1 MKSGS
6 PTVIQYIC
14 IIHFKKNPFQTITFM
29 QLRIITSAWWGPP
42 KKFDPHFEKRSIS
55 WLELFYDLVY
65 VIAISRIT
73 HHLAKHMSLE
83 GFLQYACLFILIFW
97 GWLNG
102 SLYYDLHGNKGLRT
116 RLMTLWQVMIIAA
129 LAITI
134 DQPSP
139 TWYVNTTIVFMIMQ
153 LFITYAWWSVGF
165 YDKNHRRYSRP
176 YTILFLVAFA
186 LMALSLYA
194 PKAWLLSIGLV
205 VIICNYLP
213 PFIANVLL
221 RRQSLVLNLSSSMAE
236 RLGLFTIIVFG
247 EVVLGVVN
255 GVSKVNNLNFS
266 AWLNFAFAISIVFA
280 LWWIFF
286 TLTSNRNAKTGFVVA
301 TFLELLCIPT
311 LMSLGLI
318 AARFSY
324 LFDSNVTDQSLNIV
338 FNCAVAAFLIGIN
351 LMMGLLEYHDIF
363 RSIERPVR
371 LSLLVTAMVLV
382 GGSLVNFKLDTH
394 YYLLV
399 VLGVL
404 VVEISCLNFLYY
416 NLDVEERTRVENG
429 LAETE

>member
-1 MKSGS
+1 
-6 PTVIQYIC
+6 
-14 IIHFKKNPFQTITFM
+14 M
-29 QLRIITSAWWGPP
+29 QVRIITSAWWGPP

-73 HHLAKHMSLE
+73 HHLATHMNLD

-102 SLYYDLHGNKGLRT
+102 SLYYDLHGNRGLRT

-129 LAITI
+129 LAVTI
-134 DQPSP
+134 DQPSA

-153 LFITYAWWSVGF
+153 LFITYQWWSVGF
-165 YDKNHRRYSRP
+165 YDKSHRRYNRP
-176 YTILFLVAFA
+176 YTILFLLALA
-186 LMALSLYA
+186 LMALSLYVPRPWSKFIA
-194 PKAWLLSIGLV
+194 IA
-205 VIICNYLP
+205 VIICNYSP

-221 RRQSLVLNLSSSMAE
+221 RRSSVVLNLSSSMSE

-255 GVSKVNNLNFS
+255 GISKVKNLDFT

-286 TLTSNRNAKTGFVVA
+286 TLTSNRHAKTGFVVA
-301 TFLELLCIPT
+301 TWLELLCIPT

-324 LFDSNVTDQSLNIV
+324 LFDSYEINQSLNIV

-371 LSLLVTAMVLV
+371 MSLLVTAVVLI
-382 GGSLVNFKLDTH
+382 GWSLVNFNLDTQ

-399 VLGVL
+399 VLGIL
-404 VVEISCLNFLYY
+404 VAEIICLNFFYY
-416 NLDVEERTRVENG
+416 NLDAEARRKMEN
-429 LAETE
+429 AVSESA

>member
-1 MKSGS
+1 
-6 PTVIQYIC
+6 
-14 IIHFKKNPFQTITFM
+14 M

-73 HHLAKHMSLE
+73 HHLAMHMSVD
-83 GFLQYACLFILIFW
+83 GFWQYACLFILVFW

-102 SLYYDLHGNKGLRT
+102 SLYYDLHGNRGLRT

-129 LAITI
+129 LAVTI

-139 TWYVNTTIVFMIMQ
+139 TWYVNTTIAFMIMQ

-165 YDKNHRRYSRP
+165 YDKSHRRYSRP
-176 YTILFLVAFA
+176 YTILFLLALA
-186 LMALSLYA
+186 LMALSLCVPRA
-194 PKAWLLSIGLV
+194 FAKFI
-205 VIICNYLP
+205 VIAISICNYSP

-221 RRQSLVLNLSSSMAE
+221 RRSSLVLNLSSSMAE

-255 GVSKVNNLNFS
+255 GIGKVNNLDFS

-286 TLTSNRNAKTGFVVA
+286 TLTSNRNAKSGFVVA
-301 TFLELLCIPT
+301 TSLELLCIPT

-318 AARFSY
+318 AAGFSY
-324 LFDSNVTDQSLNIV
+324 LFDSNEINQSLNIV

-371 LSLLVTAMVLV
+371 MSLLVTAVVLI
-382 GGSLVNFKLDTH
+382 GCSLVNFKLDTQYH
-394 YYLLV
+394 LLV
-399 VLGVL
+399 VLAIL
-404 VVEISCLNFLYY
+404 IAEIICLNFFYY
-416 NLDVEERTRVENG
+416 NLDEEARRKVETATAKGE
-429 LAETE
+429 